1 MFHLMK
7 NPHRSGWGSEFT
19 IWIMFTLRHQDSS
32 NICDLIDLYPATSG
46 SGNIYE
52 PSGSTLVYM
61 KKPGITRS
69 IGELKF
75 LNSFWRESTIPS
87 KPNIPCKHPG
97 CAALVPF
104 GTKYCE
110 KHKGM
115 HPEEVRSAAS
125 RGYGSAW
132 RKASKQLLILSRTVP

>member
-1 MFHLMK
+1 MAEWKFWMPASCERTQQTLVGM
-7 NPHRSGWGSEFT
+7 GFT

-110 KHKGM
+110 KHNQWNLYLFRKF
-115 HPEEVRSAAS
+115 SA
-125 RGYGSAW
+125 
-132 RKASKQLLILSRTVP
+132 